1 MLYGKNKKIF
11 LEVRSAIDC
20 NGYNSSLVSRMA
32 KRRLRKMSRSIDQIE
47 EQAVKWWPRDLSRDP
62 RSIQLLVDSQ
72 DKFLSLIKVSRNEP
86 QSFLRLIQES
96 DLAANHVLKHLC
108 LLADYGGE
116 RIKRLAK
123 EFKEL
128 FPAGE
133 LQYSYEGRSGRWK
146 FSDDICSRP
155 ESLLSNPALGLD
167 GEGMLTP
174 KPSSPAIEDLIVI
187 LCYAGFSTN
196 TVNGAFESATI
207 SQYFGKPSAVELFVR
222 TRYIYV
228 SKITSGELTN
238 ARGQAA
244 QQYAADE
251 LRELLGTGFIVDVNG
266 KIPLKDHKQNKN
278 GLPFDLVVKRKGVDR
293 FVGIE
298 VSFQVTTNSVVER
311 KAREAPA
318 MLKNMRAAG
327 HYVAY
332 IVDGVGNFQRRNAWK
347 TITENSDFSC
357 AFKLS
362 EFKLLSEFIKRSI

>member
-1 MLYGKNKKIF
+1 MP
-11 LEVRSAIDC
+11 
-20 NGYNSSLVSRMA
+20 
-32 KRRLRKMSRSIDQIE
+32 KRKVPVMSRNIDQIE

-62 RSIQLLVDSQ
+62 KSIQLLVDSQ
-72 DKFLSLIKVSRNEP
+72 DKFLSLLKVSKNKPE
-86 QSFLRLIQES
+86 SFLKLIHAS
-96 DLAANHVLKHLC
+96 DLAANQVLKHLC

-116 RIKRLAK
+116 KIKRLAK
-123 EFKEL
+123 EFKQL
-128 FPAGE
+128 FPTGE
-133 LQYSYEGRSGRWK
+133 LAYSFEGQAGRWK
-146 FSDDICSRP
+146 FSEEICSKP
-155 ESLLSNPALGLD
+155 ERLLSNSALGLD

-174 KPSSPAIEDLIVI
+174 RPASPAIDDLIVI

-196 TVNGAFESATI
+196 TVDGAFDSATI

-251 LRELLGTGFIVDVNG
+251 LRELLGTGYTVEVNG
-266 KIPLKDHKQNKN
+266 KIPLADHKQNKK
-278 GLPFDLVVKRKGVDR
+278 GLPFDLVIKRPGVRR

-311 KAREAPA
+311 KARDAPA

-327 HYVAY
+327 HSVAY
-332 IVDGVGNFQRRNAWK
+332 IVDGVGNFERRNAWK
-347 TITENSDFSC
+347 TIIENSDFSC
-357 AFKLS
+357 AFSPS
-362 EFKLLSEFIKRSI
+362 EFKLLSEFIKRTI